1 MNDKEKWYYVL
12 DSNILLHELKLVR
25 RLIKKLRKK
34 RNGKI
39 VIPYA
44 VKQELEGMLNG
55 LEKDDHPDKKL
66 YARAK
71 KAMSL
76 IEESVQ
82 KQKQGNSVVLFE
94 RTRGNGIVPKLLRE
108 ETRAE
113 ATDPKRPSINDFRIL
128 AVATWLR
135 QKLNHSGSN
144 SIVCLVT
151 ADKAL
156 REATKKESLKIILKK
171 KYVLK
176 GIPKKQG
183 IPLEKIQYYGIV
195 VKKSLK
201 EETWLCRAVKKIKRF
216 FI

>member
-1 MNDKEKWYYVL
+1 VL

-39 VIPYA
+39 VIPYV

-76 IEESVQ
+76 IEESIQ

-108 ETRAE
+108 ETRTE
-113 ATDPKRPSINDFRIL
+113 ATDPKRPSINDFRVL

-135 QKLNHSGSN
+135 QRFDHSNHSESK
-144 SIVCLVT
+144 IVCLVT

-156 REATKKESLKIILKK
+156 RMVARKESLKMLLRKKRYILK
-171 KYVLK
+171 
-176 GIPKKQG
+176 GSPREQG
-183 IPLEKIQYYGIV
+183 IPVDKIQQYGIV
-195 VKKSLK
+195 VKRSLK
-201 EETWLCRAVKKIKRF
+201 EETWLCRVAKKIKKF